1 MTTYATQTRF
11 YAAQINGVTCGS
23 WYVDQA
29 KAQRQVDYLNRE
41 WAGKRVYNVYSWVQ
55 EAWTAHQY

>member
-1 MTTYATQTRF
+1 MRTFASLTRF

-41 WAGKRVYNVYSWVQ
+41 WAGKRTYTVHSWVQ
-55 EAWTAHQY
+55 EAFTAHER